1 MAGNEVKTKHI
12 HASASL
18 LSGRGRLMGLVVN
31 HKTGVS
37 GNIIVYDNTAAS
49 GSVLIEVDES
59 VAGTFDVVFPGD
71 GILYETGVYAALP
84 ANTSLTIFYQQG

>member
-1 MAGNEVKTKHI
+1 
-12 HASASL
+12 
-18 LSGRGRLMGLVVN
+18 MGLVVN

-37 GNIIVYDNTAAS
+37 GNIIVYDNNAAS
-49 GSVLIEVDES
+49 GDVLIEVDES

-71 GILYETGVYAALP
+71 GILYETGVYATLP

>member
-1 MAGNEVKTKHI
+1 
-12 HASASL
+12 
-18 LSGRGRLMGLVVN
+18 MGLVVN

-37 GNIIVYDNTAAS
+37 GNIILYDNNAAS
-49 GSVLIEVDES
+49 GNVLIEVDES

-71 GILYETGVYAALP
+71 GILYETGVHADLP

>member
-1 MAGNEVKTKHI
+1 
-12 HASASL
+12 
-18 LSGRGRLMGLVVN
+18 MGLVVN

-37 GNIIVYDNTAAS
+37 GNIIIYDNTAAS

-71 GILYETGVYAALP
+71 GILYETGVYATLP